1 MTVLLTAQQSSH
13 ISIPHCFSK
22 TVHPGSAVH
31 SIPYLMGAVALS
43 LVVKSPGLEAGLT
56 SDTEFKKEWGYP
68 SAPSVTIWRSQQPL

>member
-1 MTVLLTAQQSSH
+1 
-13 ISIPHCFSK
+13 
-22 TVHPGSAVH
+22 
-31 SIPYLMGAVALS
+31 MGAVALS